1 MIVVSTIKGGYLE
14 YFFNVYGIIL
24 SNVILRSTLMSE
36 FVDFGG
42 FARISKIG
50 ADNNIVKKELKFDY
64 INNIQAKA
72 RLKREIESLR
82 LFDSNRIV
90 KLLDYD
96 SENYSWYTMPFYKS
110 NLETFCNNIE
120 IEENLIINI
129 AKNILEAMSVI
140 ESRNMVHRDLKPN
153 NILLNSIED
162 LVICDFGL
170 TKMQR
175 DTVLTRSLQGM
186 GTDYYSAPEQLENA
200 KNVDIRADIFSFGR
214 ILIWL
219 FTKNRTYDI
228 NHNLIPMK
236 FRSLIK
242 KCVELNPEQRY
253 KSVREL
259 TSAFEQRISKDNL
272 FNRKQILDQIT
283 VDSESYINFLSISDL
298 ELNRYSEEEFYKI
311 ITQGKLQRW
320 LIEDFESF
328 DKIYNLWEIKRD
340 SVYRRKNYYP
350 AKSADSIALN
360 FEKYILDVE
369 IPINV
374 RFSLYRKLIH
384 HWGNRFYVMD
394 ILFEIISVGKSDDEF
409 LTFLLDSLSEED
421 IDCLRHSYKQVGNH
435 HDNISPYFIRILEG

>member
-1 MIVVSTIKGGYLE
+1 
-14 YFFNVYGIIL
+14 
-24 SNVILRSTLMSE
+24 MSKL
-36 FVDFGG
+36 VAFGG

-50 ADNNIVKKELKFDY
+50 EDNNIVKKELKLDY
-64 INNIQAKA
+64 INNTQAKA

-110 NLETFCNNIE
+110 NLETFCNNME

-140 ESRNMVHRDLKPN
+140 ESQNMVHRDLKPN

-219 FTKNRTYDI
+219 FSKNRTYDI

-253 KSVREL
+253 KSVSEL
-259 TSAFEQRISKDNL
+259 TSAFEQRISKVNL

-283 VDSESYINFLSISDL
+283 VDSKSYINFLRISDL

-320 LIEDFESF
+320 LIEDFASF
-328 DKIYNLWEIKRD
+328 DYIYKLWEIKRD
-340 SVYRRKNYYP
+340 SVYRRKKYYP
-350 AKSADSIALN
+350 VESADLIALN

-369 IPINV
+369 IPISV
-374 RFSLYRKLIH
+374 RSSLYRKLVH

-409 LTFLLDSLSEED
+409 LTFLLDSLSQED
-421 IDCLRHSYKQVGNH
+421 IDCLRRSYKQVGNK
-435 HDNISPYFIRILEG
+435 HDNISPFFIGILEEEE

>member
-1 MIVVSTIKGGYLE
+1 MIVVSTIKGGYLA

-64 INNIQAKA
+64 INNTQAKA

-140 ESRNMVHRDLKPN
+140 ESQNMVHRDLKPN

-311 ITQGKLQRW
+311 IDGDY
-320 LIEDFESF
+320 DFLLKSPYPLCQEFYYECVSNMLRPRTIVDYEREPWVYDFGTVRLTFDQNVRVAVGSF
-328 DKIYNLWEIKRD
+328 DIFDPDLPTIPVIDPEKMVFEVKYTEYLPKIVQSVLPGKADMMAVSKYVLAYEKSQYLNGFEYWED
-340 SVYRRKNYYP
+340 
-350 AKSADSIALN
+350 
-360 FEKYILDVE
+360 
-369 IPINV
+369 
-374 RFSLYRKLIH
+374 
-384 HWGNRFYVMD
+384 GN
-394 ILFEIISVGKSDDEF
+394 I
-409 LTFLLDSLSEED
+409 
-421 IDCLRHSYKQVGNH
+421 
-435 HDNISPYFIRILEG
+435 